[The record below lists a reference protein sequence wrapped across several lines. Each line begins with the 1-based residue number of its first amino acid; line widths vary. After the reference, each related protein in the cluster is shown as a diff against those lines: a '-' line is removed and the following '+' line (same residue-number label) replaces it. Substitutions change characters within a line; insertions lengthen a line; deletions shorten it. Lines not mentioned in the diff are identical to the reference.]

1 VKRYKAKEFIVTSL
15 NFFAALVGL
24 CLMNGD
30 SANAG
35 LGGLTSWSDCHTG
48 WDRLDRR
55 ENVAMNEHQIAEI
68 YRKLLELNRGAFAD
82 GEYEIA

>member
-1 VKRYKAKEFIVTSL
+1 MRELRNPTIIDPWFKSLRWYSVKRYNAEEFMLTSL

-35 LGGLTSWSDCHTG
+35 LDGLTSRATV
-48 WDRLDRR
+48 L
-55 ENVAMNEHQIAEI
+55 Q
-68 YRKLLELNRGAFAD
+68 D
-82 GEYEIA
+82 GTP